1 MEYLFLK
8 RKKSTLRSERQKDLL
23 FKAAERHWDEQFA
36 GQGIVGR
43 KVDCYIYKCIL
54 YQYIKNCFLT
64 FRMLKN
70 EKIKSFFELTPIF
83 FA

>member
-8 RKKSTLRSERQKDLL
+8 RKKSTLRSERQRDLL

-43 KVDCYIYKCIL
+43 KVDCYIYNVSLSIGNSSGVFGWPL
-54 YQYIKNCFLT
+54 FL
-64 FRMLKN
+64 
-70 EKIKSFFELTPIF
+70 
-83 FA
+83 

>member
-43 KVDCYIYKCIL
+43 KVDCYIYKLSLIH
-54 YQYIKNCFLT
+54 I
-64 FRMLKN
+64 
-70 EKIKSFFELTPIF
+70 
-83 FA
+83 

>member
-36 GQGIVGR
+36 GQGIVG
-43 KVDCYIYKCIL
+43 KWTAIYINVSFINWKFVR
-54 YQYIKNCFLT
+54 CFWMPL
-64 FRMLKN
+64 FL
-70 EKIKSFFELTPIF
+70 
-83 FA
+83 

>member
-43 KVDCYIYKCIL
+43 KVDCY
-54 YQYIKNCFLT
+54 
-64 FRMLKN
+64 M
-70 EKIKSFFELTPIF
+70 SF
-83 FA
+83 

>member
-43 KVDCYIYKCIL
+43 KVDCYIINVSFINWKFVR
-54 YQYIKNCFLT
+54 CFWMPL
-64 FRMLKN
+64 FL
-70 EKIKSFFELTPIF
+70 
-83 FA
+83 

>member
-43 KVDCYIYKCIL
+43 KVDCYISVSYTH
-54 YQYIKNCFLT
+54 LT
-64 FRMLKN
+64 LPT
-70 EKIKSFFELTPIF
+70 I
-83 FA
+83 A

>member
-36 GQGIVGR
+36 LSIGNSSGVFG
-43 KVDCYIYKCIL
+43 CH
-54 YQYIKNCFLT
+54 
-64 FRMLKN
+64 
-70 EKIKSFFELTPIF
+70 SFFEEIERAGRYESDLSLQCSEQVF
-83 FA
+83 WV